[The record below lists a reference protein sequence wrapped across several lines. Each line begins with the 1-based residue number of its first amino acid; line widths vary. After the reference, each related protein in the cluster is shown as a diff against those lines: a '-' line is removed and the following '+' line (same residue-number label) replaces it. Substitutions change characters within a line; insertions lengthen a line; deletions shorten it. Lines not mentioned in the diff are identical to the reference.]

1 MEWEKYWNWLLSEK
15 KFTLLVREMDE
26 ADESIGNKETIKEIC
41 HQIYLDYEKWRN
53 HLIGIKDDFLH
64 IIEEL
69 QGVHLQTS
77 RIKTLDSLI
86 GKVITKRHENYANR
100 KSGYSRI
107 NAGNY
112 KSIITDLID
121 MRLIINYRGKW
132 NDIHG
137 EIIKAFPYADL
148 KLYDQW
154 DILPHPENG
163 ESILVEIP
171 KVYYA
176 EGDDIERYE
185 HYKLIPKL
193 HPMGYRSIHY
203 TVSYQGVYIEIQ
215 VRTIYDE
222 AWSDCDH
229 NYVYKQDE
237 NKSHTALEQMS
248 FLLCQLTN
256 FSNDF
261 GECMRDIFENEAM
274 EETDQNQWI
283 ASEEIYDVMED
294 SLIRIKDIYT
304 QMEAFQN
311 RLVKESAGGKH
322 GSEV

>member
-100 KSGYSRI
+100 KSGYSRL

-112 KSIITDLID
+112 KSIITDLIG

-137 EIIKAFPYADL
+137 EIIKAFPYTDL

-154 DILPHPENG
+154 DIAAYIIR
-163 ESILVEIP
+163 SAI
-171 KVYYA
+171 
-176 EGDDIERYE
+176 R
-185 HYKLIPKL
+185 
-193 HPMGYRSIHY
+193 GYI
-203 TVSYQGVYIEIQ
+203 
-215 VRTIYDE
+215 
-222 AWSDCDH
+222 
-229 NYVYKQDE
+229 
-237 NKSHTALEQMS
+237 
-248 FLLCQLTN
+248 
-256 FSNDF
+256 
-261 GECMRDIFENEAM
+261 
-274 EETDQNQWI
+274 
-283 ASEEIYDVMED
+283 
-294 SLIRIKDIYT
+294 
-304 QMEAFQN
+304 
-311 RLVKESAGGKH
+311 
-322 GSEV
+322 